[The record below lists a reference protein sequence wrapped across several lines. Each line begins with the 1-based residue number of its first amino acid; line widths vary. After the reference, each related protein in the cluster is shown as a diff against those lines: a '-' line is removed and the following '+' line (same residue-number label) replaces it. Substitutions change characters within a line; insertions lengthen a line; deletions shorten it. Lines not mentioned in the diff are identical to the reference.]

1 MSKCN
6 HENERTKDTHNI
18 APVNAQRRQWR
29 PNAEL
34 CTKARS
40 EMQNPD
46 PNQLNPDTPPRRSA
60 RATACLRA
68 HEEGPRVAE
77 VSRIVVRTK
86 LDHLVGL

>member
-18 APVNAQRRQWR
+18 APVNAQRRQRR

-46 PNQLNPDTPPRRSA
+46 PNQLNPDRRRKELGTREASA
-60 RATACLRA
+60 GLGCSGCFWVLLALAAA
-68 HEEGPRVAE
+68 HENQ
-77 VSRIVVRTK
+77 
-86 LDHLVGL
+86 